1 MSREIIVNSTPRQTR
16 VALLEDGQLVEIYI
30 ERAQDRRI
38 VGNVYKGR
46 VTRVLPGMQAA
57 FVDIGLKKDA
67 FLYVL
72 DVYNNLEEYETTE
85 VEEEEDAGV
94 DAGDEDLEP
103 FKMSSSSTSIQ
114 ELLKEGQEI
123 VVQVSKEPLG
133 TKGARVT
140 SHITLPGRF
149 LVYMPTVEHIGVS
162 RRIASDAERSRL
174 RKLIKKFKPPNCGF
188 IVRTVGEGK
197 GEEEFKNDMEFL
209 IKLWESIKKKSE
221 NSTAP
226 CLLHEDLDLVFR
238 TIRDLFNSDVE
249 KMVLD
254 SEREYQRCLEFVDT
268 LMPHLTDRVKLF
280 VKDVPIFDHYGIE
293 SELEKALRKKIW
305 LKSGGYIVI
314 EQTEA
319 LVAIDVNTGKYV
331 GKKNLEDTIVKTN
344 LEAVSEIV
352 RQIRLRDLGG
362 IIILDFIDME
372 LEENKKKVLNALERK
387 LREDRSRTNVLQL
400 SELGLVE
407 MTRKRVKQSLEKTLC
422 EPCSYCDGRGMI
434 KSSATVCYEVQN
446 ALRRLISNTD
456 SQEILIRV
464 NPSVGS
470 LLRGEERPFIEEMM
484 ETYKKKIKI
493 KEDPNL
499 HQEHFEVTPL

>member
-1 MSREIIVNSTPRQTR
+1 MSREIIVNSIPRQTR
-16 VALLEDGQLVEIYI
+16 VALLEDGQLAEIYI

-46 VTRVLPGMQAA
+46 VTKVLPGMQAA

-72 DVYNNLEEYETTE
+72 DVYNNLEEYETTI
-85 VEEEEDAGV
+85 VEEEEEAGMESQ
-94 DAGDEDLEP
+94 DEDLEP
-103 FKMSSSSTSIQ
+103 FKVSSSSASIQ

-149 LVYMPTVEHIGVS
+149 LVYMPTVEHVGVS
-162 RRIASDAERSRL
+162 RRIASDTERSRL
-174 RKLIKKFKPPNCGF
+174 RKLIKKLKPPNCGF

-197 GEEEFKNDMEFL
+197 GEEEFRADMDFL

-221 NSTAP
+221 NATAP
-226 CLLHEDLDLVFR
+226 SVLHEDLDLVFR
-238 TIRDLFNSDVE
+238 TIRDLFNSDIE

-268 LMPHLTDRVKLF
+268 LMPHLTDRIKFF
-280 VKDVPIFDHYGIE
+280 VKDVPIFDHYRIE

-305 LKSGGYIVI
+305 LKSGGYII
-314 EQTEA
+314 IDQSEA

-362 IIILDFIDME
+362 IIIIDFIDME

-407 MTRKRVKQSLEKTLC
+407 MTRKRVKQSLEKVLS
-422 EPCSYCDGRGMI
+422 EPCPYCEGRGVV
-434 KSSATVCYEVQN
+434 KSSLTICYEVQN
-446 ALRRLISNTD
+446 AVRRLISSTN

-464 NPSVGS
+464 NPSVGAHF
-470 LLRGEERPFIEEMM
+470 RGEERPFIDEMT
-484 ETYKKKIKI
+484 EIYQKKIKV

>member
-16 VALLEDGQLVEIYI
+16 VALLEESQLAEIYI

-72 DVYNNLEEYETTE
+72 DVYNNLEEYATT
-85 VEEEEDAGV
+85 VVDEEGESD
-94 DAGDEDLEP
+94 GDSGDDDLEP
-103 FKMSSSSTSIQ
+103 FKVSSSNAAIE
-114 ELLKEGQEI
+114 ELLKEDQEI

-149 LVYMPTVEHIGVS
+149 LVYMPTVEHVGVS

-174 RKLIKKFKPPNCGF
+174 RKLVKKFKPPNCGF

-197 GEEEFKNDMEFL
+197 GEEEFKNDMDFL

-221 NSTAP
+221 NITAP
-226 CLLHEDLDLVFR
+226 SLLHEDLDLVFR
-238 TIRDLFNSDVE
+238 TIRDLFNSDIE

-254 SEREYQRCLEFVDT
+254 SEKEYQRCLEFVDT
-268 LMPHLTDRVKLF
+268 LMPHLTDRVKFF
-280 VKDVPIFDHYGIE
+280 VKDIPIFDHYGIE

-305 LKSGGYIVI
+305 LKSGGYIII

-372 LEENKKKVLNALERK
+372 LEENKKKVLSALERK
-387 LREDRSRTNVLQL
+387 LRDDRSRTNVLQL

-407 MTRKRVKQSLEKTLC
+407 MTRKRVKQSLEKTLSEHC
-422 EPCSYCDGRGMI
+422 PYCDGRGMI
-434 KSSATVCYEVQN
+434 KSIATICYEVQN
-446 ALRRLISNTD
+446 ALRRLVSTTD
-456 SQEILIRV
+456 KQEILIRV
-464 NPSVGS
+464 NPSVAS
-470 LLRGEERPFIEEMM
+470 LLRSEERPFIDEMM
-484 ETYKKKIKI
+484 EIYQKKIRI
-493 KEDPNL
+493 REDSSL
-499 HQEHFEVTPL
+499 HQEHYEVTPL